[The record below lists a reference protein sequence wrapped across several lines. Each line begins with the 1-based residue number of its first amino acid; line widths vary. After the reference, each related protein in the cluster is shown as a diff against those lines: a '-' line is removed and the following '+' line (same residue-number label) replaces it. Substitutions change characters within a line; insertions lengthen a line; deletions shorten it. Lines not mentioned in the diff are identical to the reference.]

1 MAKSKLRIKPAK
13 VKSTYARPWSK
24 LADPGGVQLPVT
36 TLNVI
41 GRTIVKEIRREI
53 LKDIAK
59 SKSIAGTANLPD
71 TPQFYDSFSYRVS
84 PTGKSIE
91 IRTTWPWMNV
101 VMEGTDGPFKM
112 EWLTQQRGGPKIVP
126 LKGDDGTVIFR
137 TTPILARD
145 AWIHPGV
152 AKYNFFRRAI
162 ESARKKIQPEI
173 KRVVV
178 DLLSKS
184 DPSR

>member
-1 MAKSKLRIKPAK
+1 M
-13 VKSTYARPWSK
+13 
-24 LADPGGVQLPVT
+24 
-36 TLNVI
+36 I
-41 GRTIVKEIRREI
+41 GRTIVSEIRREI

-71 TPQFYDSFSYRVS
+71 TSQFYDSFSYRVS

-91 IRTTWPWMNV
+91 VRTTWPWINV

-137 TTPILARD
+137 TTPILA
-145 AWIHPGV
+145 
-152 AKYNFFRRAI
+152 
-162 ESARKKIQPEI
+162 
-173 KRVVV
+173 
-178 DLLSKS
+178 
-184 DPSR
+184 